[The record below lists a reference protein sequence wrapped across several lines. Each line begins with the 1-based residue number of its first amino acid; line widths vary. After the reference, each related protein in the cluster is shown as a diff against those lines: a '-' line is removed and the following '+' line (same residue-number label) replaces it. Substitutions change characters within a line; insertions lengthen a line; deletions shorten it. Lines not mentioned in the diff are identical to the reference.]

1 MEGTGDGVFRGGTTD
16 NSDRTL
22 IVSYA
27 PEWNGGQLAYVKEIA
42 NRWRE
47 QLRPEP
53 EADAP

>member
-1 MEGTGDGVFRGGTTD
+1 MEGIGDGVFCEVTTD

-22 IVSYA
+22 IVSYGL
-27 PEWNGGQLAYVKEIA
+27 EWGEEQVAYVKEIA